1 MRMVLCRLNGNSIGA
16 AIECLSNAGLS
27 EAECSRLRGIRN
39 MKGCAASVGARLALL
54 WALTD
59 ANGVLPVYN
68 FDDLPFVKDK
78 PLAAL
83 CHTEAGAPYLAG
95 SNLAVSF
102 AHSDQ
107 LAVCVVTEAGRIG
120 VDIEPLDRRI
130 SRADDIAARCFSEDE
145 RAQLEAAVDRDD
157 AFLRIWTRKEAL
169 GKALGTGLNNET
181 ELLDTAAYSD
191 DCFFEQTVEGSFV
204 STFVLR

>member
-59 ANGVLPVYN
+59 ANGVFPVYN
-68 FDDLPFVKDK
+68 FDDLPSVKDK

-83 CHTEAGAPYLAG
+83 CRTETGAPYLAG

-107 LAVCVVTEAGRIG
+107 LAVCVVTETGRIG
-120 VDIEPLDRRI
+120 VDIEPLDRHI
-130 SRADDIAARCFSEDE
+130 SRAEDIAARCFSEDE
-145 RAQLEAAVDRDD
+145 WAQLESAVDRDY

-169 GKALGTGLNNET
+169 GKALGTGLHNDAGR
-181 ELLDTAAYSD
+181 LDTTAYSED
-191 DCFFEQTVEGSFV
+191 RFFEWMKEEHLVTVFA
-204 STFVLR
+204 